1 MITMASN
8 DPPDAEGQEESTL
21 ATTGAASQVTLQILV
36 ALERSSARAFER
48 SSARRSFSGDS
59 SDFRNGVS
67 EIAAPH
73 RRRAPAFRTFVL
85 QLRITAI

>member
-1 MITMASN
+1 MVVVA
-8 DPPDAEGQEESTL
+8 DA
-21 ATTGAASQVTLQILV
+21 AAVIVVTIVVVVVVVVVVVSVVVEFDVEVSVRPYHLQQTWIP
-36 ALERSSARAFER
+36 
-48 SSARRSFSGDS
+48 
-59 SDFRNGVS
+59 NGVS